1 MPRCKPRAN
10 EEDSG
15 IGSESVGEEE
25 EEEEEEEDGPDKL
38 FATNLKNSDAIEKSS
53 GSFCECKR
61 KRKEEARFLLPSVIN
76 EGRSSQ

>member
-1 MPRCKPRAN
+1 MPCCKPRAN

-25 EEEEEEEDGPDKL
+25 EDGPDQL

-61 KRKEEARFLLPSVIN
+61 KRKEEARFLMPSVIN
-76 EGRSSQ
+76 EGRSSH